1 MSKIETH
8 KFARITMKN
17 TVPPKLTHRLMIG
30 KNAPVHDMDRGMVVV
45 LAKLIENSL
54 FETFQTSCIPTG
66 SGREHASRY
75 IKFAKYLLASINL
88 LDSSQAIANHNLN
101 VVASH
106 IHAFLKLPG
115 LFADRHEHCGAKRK
129 RFKTFRSIEAIMI
142 TRKS

>member
-1 MSKIETH
+1 M
-8 KFARITMKN
+8 KFARITMKI
-17 TVPPKLTHRLMIG
+17 TVPPELTHRLMIG
-30 KNAPVHDMDRGMVVV
+30 KTHQYTTWIVVWSFAF
-45 LAKLIENSL
+45 AKLIENSL

-101 VVASH
+101 GSASQ

-115 LFADRHEHCGAKRK
+115 LFADRYEHCWAKRK

>member
-8 KFARITMKN
+8 EVCTNLDESHRAPRINPSAHAWEN
-17 TVPPKLTHRLMIG
+17 TS
-30 KNAPVHDMDRGMVVV
+30 VHDMDRGTVIAF
-45 LAKLIENSL
+45 AKLIENSL

-101 VVASH
+101 GSASQ
-106 IHAFLKLPG
+106 IHAFLKLPR
-115 LFADRHEHCGAKRK
+115 LFADRYKYCGAK
-129 RFKTFRSIEAIMI
+129 T
-142 TRKS
+142 

>member
-8 KFARITMKN
+8 EVCTNHDEKHRAPRIN
-17 TVPPKLTHRLMIG
+17 PSAHDWE
-30 KNAPVHDMDRGMVVV
+30 NAPVHDMDRGMVVV

-101 VVASH
+101 VSASH
-106 IHAFLKLPG
+106 IHAFLIFPG
-115 LFADRHEHCGAKRK
+115 FVADRYEYCGAR
-129 RFKTFRSIEAIMI
+129 T
-142 TRKS
+142 

>member
-8 KFARITMKN
+8 EVCTNHDENHRAPRINPSALDWEN
-17 TVPPKLTHRLMIG
+17 TYTRQGSWYGLL
-30 KNAPVHDMDRGMVVV
+30 

-88 LDSSQAIANHNLN
+88 LDFSQAIANHNLN
-101 VVASH
+101 GSASH

-115 LFADRHEHCGAKRK
+115 LFADRYEHCWAK
-129 RFKTFRSIEAIMI
+129 T
-142 TRKS
+142 

>member
-8 KFARITMKN
+8 EVCTNHDENHRAPRINPSAHDWENAR
-17 TVPPKLTHRLMIG
+17 
-30 KNAPVHDMDRGMVVV
+30 VHDMDRGMVVV

-75 IKFAKYLLASINL
+75 IKFAIYLLASINL

-101 VVASH
+101 GSASQ

-115 LFADRHEHCGAKRK
+115 LFADRHEHCWAK
-129 RFKTFRSIEAIMI
+129 T
-142 TRKS
+142 

>member
-8 KFARITMKN
+8 EVCKYLDENQRAPRIN
-17 TVPPKLTHRLMIG
+17 PSAHDWE
-30 KNAPVHDMDRGMVVV
+30 NAPVHDMDRGVVVV

-101 VVASH
+101 GSASQ
-106 IHAFLKLPG
+106 IHALLKLPG
-115 LFADRHEHCGAKRK
+115 LFADRHEHCWAK
-129 RFKTFRSIEAIMI
+129 T
-142 TRKS
+142 